1 MSSNKSK
8 APPKEKI
15 KDKPK
20 LIMSEPGAELHVP
33 NNHIKRS
40 SRSLACRSAGNSP
53 ITNSFVSRKAFS
65 LTHPYQPATEAADLD
80 DSNIEINVTDT
91 TRKISKTSI
100 KSAKIQLG
108 NILANK
114 VMNLPGN

>member
-20 LIMSEPGAELHVP
+20 LRMSEPGAELQVL

-40 SRSLACRSAGNSP
+40 SRSLACRSAVNSP
-53 ITNSFVSRKAFS
+53 ITNSSVSRKAFS
-65 LTHPYQPATEAADLD
+65 LTHPYRPATEAADLD
-80 DSNIEINVTDT
+80 DSNVEINVTE
-91 TRKISKTSI
+91 KISQNATWKMS
-100 KSAKIQLG
+100 
-108 NILANK
+108 
-114 VMNLPGN
+114 LPTK

>member
-20 LIMSEPGAELHVP
+20 LRMSEPGTELQVP

-53 ITNSFVSRKAFS
+53 ITNSSVSRKAVS
-65 LTHPYQPATEAADLD
+65 LTHPYQPAT
-80 DSNIEINVTDT
+80 
-91 TRKISKTSI
+91 
-100 KSAKIQLG
+100 
-108 NILANK
+108 
-114 VMNLPGN
+114 